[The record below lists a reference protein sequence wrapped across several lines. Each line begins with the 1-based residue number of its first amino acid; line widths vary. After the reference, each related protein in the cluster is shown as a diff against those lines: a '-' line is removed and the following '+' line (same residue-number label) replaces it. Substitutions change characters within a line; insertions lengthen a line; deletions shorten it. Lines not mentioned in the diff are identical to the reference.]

1 MEIPCRTEQENKEI
15 TKMTQD
21 KISIIGIGRVGL
33 PLALA
38 FAEKDCF
45 VYGVDVD
52 KNHIRMVNSG
62 KMPFLEEGADALLE
76 KHVGKNFTA
85 TNDVQYPT
93 KNSDT
98 IILTL
103 GTPVDEHLNP
113 IFSQIEAVIRSI
125 VHILRPGQLIV
136 LRSTVSPGTTEYIK
150 RYIEKNTKWK
160 IGQDIFLAFCPER
173 IAEGKSLEEIPLIPQ
188 IIGTLDKQSAQK
200 AEELFTKLTATI
212 HHSDARSVELAKL
225 YCNMYRYIN
234 FAIANEFMMIA
245 KQHDREIHNIIN
257 LVNSGYKRGGLK
269 TPGFTAGP
277 CLYKDGFFLVNKS
290 PFTELITTSWKIN
303 ESIPAYLIEQIKKE
317 INLIDK
323 KVAILGLSF
332 KKNIDDN
339 RNSLSYRARK
349 IFVAEGAKVTLHD
362 PFIEPGDLNNVLKGA
377 DVVLIAMNHDLYK
390 KEITI
395 EKLQEQTGKE
405 TIVCDIWNML
415 NTGKVIFKTREPTA
429 SELLDQAALEKA
441 KEKKEEANSP
451 IQEENTQQTTQNLD
465 SKPQA

>member
-1 MEIPCRTEQENKEI
+1 
-15 TKMTQD
+15 MTQD

-33 PLALA
+33 PLALV
-38 FAEKDCF
+38 FADKGYY
-45 VYGVDVD
+45 VYGVDID
-52 KNHIRMVNSG
+52 KNQIRMVNSG

-76 KHVGKNFTA
+76 KYVGKSFIA
-85 TNDVQYPT
+85 TNDITHAIQNT
-93 KNSDT
+93 DT

-113 IFSQIEAVIRSI
+113 IFSQIESVIRNI
-125 VHILRPGQLIV
+125 VYVLKPGQLII

-150 RYIEKNTKWK
+150 RYIEKNTKFK

-200 AEELFTKLTATI
+200 AENVFKKLTETVL
-212 HHSDARSVELAKL
+212 HSDARTAELAKL

-245 KQHDREIHNIIN
+245 QQHDRDIYDVIN
-257 LVNSGYKRGGLK
+257 LVNNNYKRGGLK
-269 TPGFTAGP
+269 SPGFTAGP
-277 CLYKDGFFLVNKS
+277 CLYKDGFFLVNKT
-290 PFTELITTSWKIN
+290 PFAELITTAWKIN
-303 ESIPAYLIEQIKKE
+303 ESLPAYLIEQIKKQT
-317 INLIDK
+317 ILIDK

-349 IFVAEGAKVTLHD
+349 IFAAEGAKVMLHD
-362 PFIEPGDLNNVLKGA
+362 PFIEPGDLSNVLNCA
-377 DVVLIAMNHDLYK
+377 DVIMIAMNHDVYK
-390 KEITI
+390 ELTI
-395 EKLQEQTGKE
+395 EKIRELTGKE

-415 NTGKVIFKTREPTA
+415 NVGKIIFKTREPTA
-429 SELLDQAALEKA
+429 SELLQEAALKKA
-441 KEKKEEANSP
+441 WDKKKE
-451 IQEENTQQTTQNLD
+451 
-465 SKPQA
+465 